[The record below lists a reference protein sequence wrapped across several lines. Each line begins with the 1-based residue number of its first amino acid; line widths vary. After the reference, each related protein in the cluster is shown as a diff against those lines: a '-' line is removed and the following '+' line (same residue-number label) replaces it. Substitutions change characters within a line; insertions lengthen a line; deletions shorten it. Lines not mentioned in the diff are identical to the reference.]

1 MQICQRN
8 YITSHCLRNVEESDW
23 ITVYRNGTDANFI
36 TLTSLNR
43 ASFEH
48 LLVAFT
54 GEYVIYTSVN
64 GGRPSK
70 LLKHHQ
76 ALGCILTFYC
86 DTIGGNKHL
95 CQIFAIPP
103 STLSRVLLR
112 AETALQRALESLHE
126 AEIRWPTLVE
136 QREWATK
143 VERKNALVK
152 GRWGFIDGKNF
163 KVQTPSN
170 AEMQNALYNGW
181 LHCAFVT
188 GTICFGV
195 DGCIVWFRHNC
206 PGSWNDG
213 ETSRRFQLKLARE
226 DINVPNHG
234 VLSDSVFPVSGAMF
248 GRILTPLKE
257 DDLERSHQLARPMLA
272 RLSTAITSMRQS
284 AEWGMGAI
292 EKVYR
297 RLLERMTFDQ
307 KRRALR
313 IDTVFHLFN
322 YRVRTTGIS
331 QIRSYFDE
339 VRALA

>member
-1 MQICQRN
+1 MQIRQRN

-54 GEYVIYTSVN
+54 GEYVIYTSVYT
-64 GGRPSK
+64 GEK
-70 LLKHHQ
+70 LLRHRQ

-112 AETALQRALESLHE
+112 AKTALQRALESLHE

-143 VERKNALVK
+143 VEGKNAGLNELVK

-170 AEMQNALYNGW
+170 AEMQNALLIQWMATLCLCYWYYLLWCRWMHRVVPPQLSW
-181 LHCAFVT
+181 LM
-188 GTICFGV
+188 
-195 DGCIVWFRHNC
+195 
-206 PGSWNDG
+206 
-213 ETSRRFQLKLARE
+213 E
-226 DINVPNHG
+226 
-234 VLSDSVFPVSGAMF
+234 
-248 GRILTPLKE
+248 
-257 DDLERSHQLARPMLA
+257 
-272 RLSTAITSMRQS
+272 
-284 AEWGMGAI
+284 
-292 EKVYR
+292 
-297 RLLERMTFDQ
+297 
-307 KRRALR
+307 
-313 IDTVFHLFN
+313 
-322 YRVRTTGIS
+322 
-331 QIRSYFDE
+331 
-339 VRALA
+339 